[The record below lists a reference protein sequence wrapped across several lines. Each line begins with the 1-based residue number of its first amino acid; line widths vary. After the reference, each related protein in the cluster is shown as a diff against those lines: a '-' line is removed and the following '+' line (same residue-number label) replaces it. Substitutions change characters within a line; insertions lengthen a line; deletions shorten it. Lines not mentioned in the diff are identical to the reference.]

1 MYGDL
6 FTDDKVNLDVL
17 RRRGSSMRWGSLP
30 EDVIPMTAADPDFM
44 PAQEIRDAMMEYIR
58 EAYFP
63 YAPFDGIAGL
73 RDTLAQGQMFRNG
86 VSVDPR
92 FIIPVDSAAAALHAV
107 ASSILRPGD
116 EAIIFDPVDL
126 LFGISIRYAGA
137 KAICY
142 PSIYENGRWKLDD
155 LEEYISPRT
164 KMICLCNP
172 HNPLGCLY
180 QEEDLRIIAGL
191 AEKYHLWIMNDEVW
205 SDIIYSEH
213 KFTSINRLG
222 SELNRRTIT
231 CYGFS
236 KGFALPGLRAG
247 YLYAMSQE
255 GYDMVARVATGHTY
269 GVDVVTQVAMKAAYE
284 KAFKWV
290 DAFRAHLQEI
300 RDVVYDRFSK
310 MPLIE
315 PTKQQAT
322 FVTFPD
328 ITKTGMSSKAFADFC
343 LNTCRV
349 AIVPGTTE
357 WFGPR
362 GDGHVRFCYAT
373 SHALIREAMD
383 RVERGLVQ
391 LADQLN

>member
-58 EAYFP
+58 EGYFP

-213 KFTSINRLG
+213 KFTDRKS
-222 SELNRRTIT
+222 
-231 CYGFS
+231 
-236 KGFALPGLRAG
+236 
-247 YLYAMSQE
+247 
-255 GYDMVARVATGHTY
+255 
-269 GVDVVTQVAMKAAYE
+269 VV
-284 KAFKWV
+284 
-290 DAFRAHLQEI
+290 
-300 RDVVYDRFSK
+300 
-310 MPLIE
+310 
-315 PTKQQAT
+315 
-322 FVTFPD
+322 
-328 ITKTGMSSKAFADFC
+328 
-343 LNTCRV
+343 
-349 AIVPGTTE
+349 
-357 WFGPR
+357 
-362 GDGHVRFCYAT
+362 
-373 SHALIREAMD
+373 
-383 RVERGLVQ
+383 
-391 LADQLN
+391 